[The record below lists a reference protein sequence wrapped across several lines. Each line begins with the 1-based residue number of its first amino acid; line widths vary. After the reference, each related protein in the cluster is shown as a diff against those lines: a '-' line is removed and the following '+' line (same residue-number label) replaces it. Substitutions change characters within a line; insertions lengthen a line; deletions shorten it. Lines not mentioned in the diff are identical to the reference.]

1 MKIKAL
7 IVDDEPLAR
16 RLINKYCEDC
26 GMVDVVG
33 QAVNG
38 LDALQKI
45 SDLEPELLF
54 LDIQMPG
61 VTGLGMLEMIDEP
74 PLIIFV
80 TAYDEYAVK
89 AFEKNAIDYLLKP
102 VEYDRFVA
110 AIHRAQSRQ
119 SSKKLSKEYS
129 LMIENLR
136 KGPSPWIV
144 SIPVKVKG
152 DIVILKVDEISYFE
166 ALDDYVGIR
175 IGTKKLLKKQ
185 TLKNLEKRLNPSK
198 FIRIHR
204 SFIINVKSLN
214 KVITESGGNYSVL
227 LADGTVLP
235 VSRSGYQKLKEIIG

>member
-16 RLINKYCEDC
+16 RLINKYCEDS
-26 GMVDVVG
+26 GMVEVVG

-61 VTGLGMLEMIDEP
+61 VTGLGMLKMIDEP

-102 VEYDRFVA
+102 VEYERFVA
-110 AIHRAQSRQ
+110 AIHRAQERQ
-119 SSKKLSKEYS
+119 SSKKLTKEYS

-136 KGPSPWIV
+136 KGTSPWIDN
-144 SIPVKVKG
+144 IPVKVKG

-166 ALDDYVGIR
+166 AFGM
-175 IGTKKLLKKQ
+175 TMW
-185 TLKNLEKRLNPSK
+185 
-198 FIRIHR
+198 
-204 SFIINVKSLN
+204 
-214 KVITESGGNYSVL
+214 
-227 LADGTVLP
+227 
-235 VSRSGYQKLKEIIG
+235 

>member
-26 GMVDVVG
+26 GMVEVVG

-45 SDLEPELLF
+45 SDLEPQLIF

-61 VTGLGMLEMIDEP
+61 VTGLDMLEMIDDP

-80 TAYDEYAVK
+80 TAYNEYAVK

-102 VEYDRFVA
+102 VEYERFVA
-110 AIHRAQSRQ
+110 AIHRALERQ
-119 SSKKLSKEYS
+119 SSKELTKEYS

-136 KGPSPWIV
+136 KGNSPWINN
-144 SIPVKVKG
+144 IPVKIKG
-152 DIVILKVDEISYFE
+152 DIVILKVEEISYFE

-175 IGTKKLLKKQ
+175 VGTKKILKKQ
-185 TLKNLEKRLNPSK
+185 TLKNLEKKLNPTK

-204 SFIINVKSLN
+204 SFIINVKSLH
-214 KVITESGGNYSVL
+214 KVINEEGGNYGVL
-227 LADGTVLP
+227 LEDGTVLP
-235 VSRSGYQKLKEIIG
+235 VSRSGYRNLKHNIG

>member
-1 MKIKAL
+1 MKIRAL

-16 RLINKYCEDC
+16 RLINKYCEDS
-26 GMVDVVG
+26 GMVEVVG

-45 SDLEPELLF
+45 SDLEPELIF

-102 VEYDRFVA
+102 VEYERFVA
-110 AIHRAQSRQ
+110 AIHRAHERQ
-119 SSKKLSKEYS
+119 SSKELTKEYS

-136 KGPSPWIV
+136 KGTSPWIDN
-144 SIPVKVKG
+144 IPVKVKG

-166 ALDDYVGIR
+166 ALDDYVVIR
-175 IGTKKLLKKQ
+175 VGTKKLLKKQ
-185 TLKNLEKRLNPSK
+185 TLKILRRNLTPTNLSEFTGRILSMLNHSIK
-198 FIRIHR
+198 
-204 SFIINVKSLN
+204 
-214 KVITESGGNYSVL
+214 
-227 LADGTVLP
+227 
-235 VSRSGYQKLKEIIG
+235 